1 MSVPDWWE
9 VLLLSLAA
17 YRVFRLIAEDDILE
31 GPRRRLLRM
40 AADWEEGQD
49 LPEEYRDKLALFID
63 CPACCGF
70 WISVA
75 WFGVWQIFPHET
87 LVFAAVWAIS
97 AIVIFLRI
105 NLDPPE

>member
-9 VLLLSLAA
+9 VALLALAA
-17 YRVFRLIAEDDILE
+17 YRTFRLIAEDDILE

-40 AADWEEGQD
+40 AAGWEEGQD
-49 LPEEYRDKLALFID
+49 LPEEYRDKLALFIT
-63 CPACCGF
+63 CPACLGF
-70 WISVA
+70 WLSVA
-75 WFGVWQIFPHET
+75 WFVAWQIFPHET

-97 AIVIFLRI
+97 ALVIFLRL